1 MSITIRVKTE
11 WYYLIIWVHIVIV
24 SLIFRLLKIIAYLLR
39 DNIGTDNGGSEESR
53 KHGLEESTKQFR
65 S

>member
-24 SLIFRLLKIIAYLLR
+24 SLIFRLLKIVAYLQS
-39 DNIGTDNGGSEESR
+39 DNIGTYNGGREREGSKHGWEESNI
-53 KHGLEESTKQFR
+53 
-65 S
+65 